1 MAPGSLAS
9 SDTLISSASLTS
21 MTSTSEWS
29 GTLKPGPRQHA
40 VPPPRRNPPMLRMVL
55 EALQAGEQRRG
66 TSVMAIKLYILQ
78 KYPTVDAI
86 RLKYLL
92 KRALDTGMQRG
103 LLIRPVNS
111 RARGAT
117 GSFKLV
123 PKQKKRIQP
132 RKTATASAP
141 RRPGE
146 AKEEAPK
153 KDGQT
158 KGEEAR
164 GGKARKAPQ
173 QPDKAIEA
181 PSGASGPPGK
191 LKIKGKKDS
200 PGVREGFPEQVSQA
214 EEQPKQRPGEMKR
227 LISLSGPLLWVG
239 SEHWGQ
245 SKGETDAKAHRK
257 TKARTRSSKPTVPKS
272 GNGVTSPAK
281 KKTGSKVL
289 KEATAQGAR
298 KGSKAKAAAAPKDS
312 ESKMVPEPLTRKTEV
327 PRGPK
332 RPGMSTAASSSK
344 ETRVKAE
351 AKS

>member
-21 MTSTSEWS
+21 MTSTSGWS
-29 GTLKPGPRQHA
+29 GALKPGLRQHA

-55 EALQAGEQRRG
+55 EALQAGEQRQG
-66 TSVMAIKLYILQ
+66 TSVMAIKVYILQ

-103 LLIRPVNS
+103 LLIRPINS

-123 PKQKKRIQP
+123 PKQKKKIKP
-132 RKTATASAP
+132 KKTATVSAP
-141 RRPGE
+141 RRPRE

-173 QPDKAIEA
+173 QADKVTKA
-181 PSGASGPPGK
+181 PPGASRPQGK
-191 LKIKGKKDS
+191 LKVKGKKDS
-200 PGVREGFPEQVSQA
+200 SA
-214 EEQPKQRPGEMKR
+214 
-227 LISLSGPLLWVG
+227 
-239 SEHWGQ
+239 
-245 SKGETDAKAHRK
+245 DAKAPRNA
-257 TKARTRSSKPTVPKS
+257 KAGTQSSKPTVPKS
-272 GNGVTSPAK
+272 ENGVTSPAK
-281 KKTGSKVL
+281 KKTGNKVL

-312 ESKMVPEPLTRKTEV
+312 ESKVVPGPLKRKTEV
-327 PRGPK
+327 PRGPR
-332 RPGMSTAASSSK
+332 RPGVPTTASSSQ
-344 ETRVKAE
+344 ETSVKAE